1 MELRRTNT
9 GPSTDTSLGGASS
22 VNAPQVCGRNS
33 ASTTATPQASFEVFY
48 ALHATLAFWGISG
61 TIQLHSNGPSTT

>member
-1 MELRRTNT
+1 MESRRTSI
-9 GPSTDTSLGGASS
+9 GLSTDTSWVDASS
-22 VNAPQVCGRNS
+22 VNAPQVRGRNS

-61 TIQLHSNGPSTT
+61 TIQLHSSGPSTT